1 MSRRTTSLAV
11 ASLAAASFI
20 TLGSASASA
29 KDHTDWALEYVD
41 RATVDVWGSDPCT
54 IDWTAMTGKV
64 KAACFFTLT
73 LAKSKGYTDQ
83 DFLAMWGMRSP
94 TSNFYFDLVN
104 ASPPVGAAPP
114 ELETY
119 FRRINRAIDIQK
131 GDIFA
136 VGAVIDPGPDPDS
149 EEDDVVVYA
158 GHTMMITGAPTVIN
172 PQVNPRYSGT
182 TQYAV
187 PIVDSTN
194 SSHGCNAAYPDSRW
208 TGTCNDGRMTAGA
221 GTGTIR
227 VYADALTNVLLGYTW
242 SVTSSTTS
250 YYAPSKRPYRIGRLF
265 KLPAPLPTEPP
276 PPPP

>member
-41 RATVDVWGSDPCT
+41 RATSDVWGSDPCV
-54 IDWTAMTGKV
+54 IDWTTMTGKV

-73 LAKSKGYTDQ
+73 LGKAQGYTDQ
-83 DFLAMWGMRSP
+83 DFKAMWDMKSP
-94 TSNFYFDLVN
+94 TSNLYFDLIKT
-104 ASPPVGAAPP
+104 SPPVGGAAPVG
-114 ELETY
+114 ETY
-119 FRRINRAIDIQK
+119 FRRVTRATDIQK

-136 VGAVIDPGPDPDS
+136 VGTVIKYGPDPNSD
-149 EEDDVVVYA
+149 EDDTVEYA
-158 GHTMMITGAPTVIN
+158 GHTMMITGAPTVIL
-172 PQVNPRYSGT
+172 PQVDPRYSGT

-194 SSHGCNAAYPDSRW
+194 SSHGCNPAYPDSRW
-208 TGTCNDGRMTAGA
+208 TGTCDNGYMTPGA
-221 GTGTIR
+221 GTAFIR
-227 VYADALTNVLLGYTW
+227 VYTDSLTGVMLGYTW
-242 SVTSSTTS
+242 SVTKSRTS
-250 YYAPSKRPYRIGRLF
+250 YYAPSKRPYQIGRLF